1 MTRQSRKPRIGV
13 TVSRRSGW
21 RIFPLM
27 ALNIWLAGGRA
38 VKWRDMDDVDLTSVD
53 GVLIGGGDDI
63 APTLYKGE
71 VKIKARLDPDRDAM
85 EKRILDEALDNN
97 CPVMGI
103 CRGAQML
110 NVVLGGTLHQDAYAA
125 YPSRRYRTILPRRE
139 VAIEPGSRLAR
150 ITGTAPMHVNAL
162 HRQAID
168 RLGKGLRVAARDEA
182 GMVQAVERTRDPFA
196 LGVQWHPEH
205 IFYAHRHRALFT
217 ALVVAAESCRDG
229 RGQIAAVEARMSRM
243 AW

>member
-1 MTRQSRKPRIGV
+1 MSQLSDKPRIGV
-13 TVSRRSGW
+13 TVSRRTGW

-38 VKWRDMDDVDLTSVD
+38 VKWQREEDMDLSSVD

-71 VKIKARLDPDRDAM
+71 LRVEARLDPDRDAM
-85 EKRILDEALDNN
+85 EKRILDEALTQN

-125 YPSRRYRTILPRRE
+125 YASRRYKTILPRRE
-139 VAIEPGSRLAR
+139 VMIEPGSRLAR
-150 ITGTAPMHVNAL
+150 ITGSAPMKVNAL
-162 HRQAID
+162 HRQAVA
-168 RLGKGLRVAARDEA
+168 RLGRGLRVAAHDEA
-182 GMVQAVERTRDPFA
+182 GMVQAIERTRDPFA

-205 IFYAHRHRALFT
+205 IFYTRRHRSLFT
-217 ALVVAAESCRDG
+217 ALVAAAESCRKG
-229 RGQIAAVEARMSRM
+229 VGQIAAVEARMQQKV
-243 AW
+243 W